1 MKRSDEHLFG
11 YALRGIVAGYDLE
24 VISRC
29 FEKAVKS
36 RHGLEADI
44 GLQTGTP
51 TGFFFECSS
60 TVSMA
65 LQESTHA
72 PGRFM
77 PPPKERRIS
86 AIASQK
92 RPKHSDSRQPSEC
105 QRARFASIMDALA

>member
-29 FEKAVKS
+29 LEKAVKS
-36 RHGLEADI
+36 GHGLEADI

-65 LQESTHA
+65 LQELPHA
-72 PGRFM
+72 PG
-77 PPPKERRIS
+77 
-86 AIASQK
+86 
-92 RPKHSDSRQPSEC
+92 
-105 QRARFASIMDALA
+105 